1 MLNPDAELWR
11 LVEVR
16 ICTEHAWTATWGGC
30 KTLSVGFA
38 WRRNCNRS
46 WWILKTYSVVGHSPL
61 HEAADR
67 GHHAVLTFL
76 LKCIDS
82 SQAVNCLTTDG
93 STPLHLAAKM
103 GHDQCVMV
111 LLAAGADPKVRD
123 GSGKKPKKVAKQQT
137 TRSLIAARL
146 QAEGSRW
153 SRQLIA
159 KLRCSF
165 HWQVA
170 NAWKNRWQWCCG
182 TPED

>member
-1 MLNPDAELWR
+1 MNGNLRRVQDSVSRIHSKEELQRKLVNPEGS
-11 LVEVR
+11 
-16 ICTEHAWTATWGGC
+16 I
-30 KTLSVGFA
+30 VGQ
-38 WRRNCNRS
+38 
-46 WWILKTYSVVGHSPL
+46 SPL

-123 GSGKKPKKVAKQQT
+123 GSGKKPEKVAKQQT

-146 QAEGSRW
+146 QAEGSR
-153 SRQLIA
+153 
-159 KLRCSF
+159 
-165 HWQVA
+165 
-170 NAWKNRWQWCCG
+170 
-182 TPED
+182 